1 MKKILVAVL
10 GLTFLTSSCKNQFD
24 EYGVNPN
31 SPEIAS
37 AATLLAGAELATFAT
52 YGGQLGRISAVLAQQ
67 AAGNQFQYQTFGQYV
82 ITEADITNEW
92 ATIYNG
98 TLINA
103 NTLLDKYSAG
113 NPYYSG
119 MTKVL
124 QALNFGI
131 ATDFWGDVPFTE
143 AAKALQSNN
152 FQPKYDKQEDV
163 IKGIQTLLDGA
174 IADLSQAQAA
184 NTFVPAEDDIIF
196 KGDVKAWINAAYI
209 IKARYANR
217 LSQVDPTGSATQA
230 LAALS
235 KVTADQPD
243 MNAIFYD
250 VAGNYNQWYD
260 FTSIR
265 AGYIKMGKYFV
276 DYLKTTNDPRL
287 PLYVAKDEDGQYTG
301 LAPEESD
308 NTAASDPGPGVASPD
323 SPTPLATYSEAKFI
337 EAEAQLRL
345 GKAADAAT
353 AFNAA
358 VAASVKRTTG
368 SDISAAF
375 QKAVASETAATITL
389 EKIINQK
396 YISLFTSPEG
406 YNDWRRTGFP
416 AIKAN
421 QQSAKKAIPLR
432 LPTSQDERNY
442 NKNATVVGDIYQ
454 PVWWDK

>member
-1 MKKILVAVL
+1 MKKILLAAL
-10 GLTFLTSSCKNQFD
+10 ALSFMTSSCKDQFD

-31 SPEIAS
+31 SPQTAS
-37 AATLLAGAELATFAT
+37 AATLLSGAELSTFAT

-103 NTLLDKYSAG
+103 NTLLTNYSTG

-119 MTKVL
+119 ITKVL
-124 QALNFGI
+124 QALSFGI
-131 ATDFWGDVPFTE
+131 ATDFWGDIPFTD
-143 AAKALQSNN
+143 AAKALNGN

-163 IKGIQTLLDGA
+163 IKGIQALLDGA
-174 IADLSQAQAA
+174 ITDLSQPASA
-184 NTFVPAEDDIIF
+184 NSFVPGADDLIF
-196 KGDVKAWINAAYI
+196 KGNVKAWLNAAYI

-217 LSQVDPTGSATQA
+217 LSQVDPSGSATQA

-235 KVTADQPD
+235 KVSADQPD
-243 MNAIFYD
+243 MNAVFYD
-250 VAGNYNQWYD
+250 IAGNYNQWYD
-260 FTSIR
+260 FLSIR
-265 AGYIKMGKYFV
+265 AGYIKMGKFFV

-287 PLYVAKDEDGQYTG
+287 PYLVSEDQAGGYSG

-308 NTAASDPGPGVASPD
+308 NSDVSDPGPAVASST
-323 SPTPLATYSEAKFI
+323 SPTPLATYTEAKFI

-353 AFNAA
+353 AYNAA
-358 VAASVKRTTG
+358 VTASVKRTTG
-368 SDISAAF
+368 ADISTAF
-375 QKAVASETAATITL
+375 KQSTASETATSITL
-389 EKIINQK
+389 EKIITQK
-396 YISLFTSPEG
+396 YVALFTSPEG

-421 QQSAKKAIPLR
+421 QSSAKKAIPLR

-442 NKNATVVGDIYQ
+442 NKNATVVDDIYQ
-454 PVWWDK
+454 AVWWDK